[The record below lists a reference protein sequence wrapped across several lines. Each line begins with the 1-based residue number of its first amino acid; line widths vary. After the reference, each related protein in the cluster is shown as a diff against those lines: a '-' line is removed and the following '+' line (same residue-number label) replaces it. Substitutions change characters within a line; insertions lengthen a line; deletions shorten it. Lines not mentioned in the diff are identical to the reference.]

1 MDVRV
6 RLSNHSKG
14 VHSLGDC
21 LVTLAGL
28 ILVLDNVLLL
38 ELTHALDFVKVYNE
52 ALVVPVQRLDALA
65 AEDVQ
70 MVRAIEVLDTF
81 RVLLA

>member
-14 VHSLGDC
+14 SLGDRF
-21 LVTLAGL
+21 VALAGL

-38 ELTHALDFVKVYNE
+38 ELTHALDFVKVHHE
-52 ALVVPVQRLDALA
+52 ALVVSVQRLDALA

-70 MVRAIEVLDTF
+70 VVRAIEMLDTF